1 MKILIITG
9 NLAYPG
15 IKEVIK
21 DSSEEIILHKAD
33 TQVAAFLTPN
43 KIIKEIRENFQ
54 NELDTIDMILVPG
67 LIRRSTD
74 EINKEF
80 NIPAFKGPTDCAD
93 LGMVIDLIND
103 LELATD
109 KAADKLIEEEK
120 RKRAFQIIRE
130 FEEDTEIRDKLLKK
144 PNNILV
150 GNLPVGEDFP
160 IRVLSEIANAPS
172 LPKDLLIKKARH
184 FVECGSDMIDIGM
197 AAGEDNSHLVPDL
210 IKTLRPV
217 VGDKPLSIDTL
228 NPNEIKVA
236 LENGID
242 LVLSLDLGH
251 AEELVPLLKK
261 YNVPAVLLPTNFAV
275 NKVPHTVEERL
286 EYIDELIGYCSKYSP
301 DGQIDFIAD
310 LILDPVNSSSI
321 VDSIIACKEFKDK
334 SPYPLF
340 FGVGNVT
347 ELIDTDSVG
356 VNALLAGIAMEIGA
370 SVLFTPE
377 ESGKAEGSVYE
388 LAVASK
394 MMFLAKNRSS
404 IPKDLGIN
412 LLRFKDKRQ
421 RADVLGEVLYEDDLD
436 ITHIIAKESSKFV
449 YDRAGSFK
457 IRVNYGERFEDSS
470 IIVTHFKKASADIVV
485 EGKFPKEIYDELV
498 RQGLVSRMDH
508 AAYLGSELQK
518 AYIAMLTGKDYI
530 QDFDLFNPP
539 LNLNS
544 NLN

>member
-1 MKILIITG
+1 MVIMKILIITG

-15 IKEVIK
+15 IMEVIK
-21 DSSEEIILHKAD
+21 DSNEEIIVHKAK
-33 TQVAAFLTPN
+33 TQIAAFLTPN
-43 KIIKEIRENFQ
+43 KIIKEIEENFSDQ
-54 NELDTIDMILVPG
+54 LNSIDMILVPG
-67 LIRRSTD
+67 LIRRSTE
-74 EINKEF
+74 EINNAF

-93 LGMVIDLIND
+93 LGMVIDLIHD

-120 RKRAFQIIRE
+120 RKRAFQLISQ
-130 FEEDTEIRDKLLKK
+130 FEEDTEKREELLKK

-172 LPKDLLIKKARH
+172 LSKELLIKKASH
-184 FVECGSDMIDIGM
+184 FVESGSDMIDIGM
-197 AAGEDNSHLVPDL
+197 AAGEDNSHLIPDL
-210 IKTLRPV
+210 IKTLRPI
-217 VGDKPLSIDTL
+217 VGDRPLSIDTL
-228 NPNEIKVA
+228 NPNEIKTA

-251 AEELVPLLKK
+251 AEELVPLFKK
-261 YNVPAVLLPTNFAV
+261 YNVPAVLLPTNFAI
-275 NKVPHTVEERL
+275 NKVPHTIEERL
-286 EYIDELIGYCSKYSP
+286 EYIDELIGYCSDYSP
-301 DGQIDFIAD
+301 EGQIDFIAD
-310 LILDPVNSSSI
+310 LLLDPVNSSSI
-321 VDSIIACKEFKDK
+321 VDSIIAYKEFKDK

-347 ELIDTDSVG
+347 ELMDADSVG

-370 SVLFTPE
+370 SILFTPE

-388 LAVASK
+388 LAIASK

-421 RADVLGEVLYEDDLD
+421 RLDVLGELLYEDDSNVQ
-436 ITHIIAKESSKFV
+436 HINAKESSRFV
-449 YDRAGSFK
+449 RDSAGSFK
-457 IRVNYGERFEDSS
+457 IRVNYTERFEDRT
-470 IIVTHFKKASADIVV
+470 IIVTHFKKNKPDIVV
-485 EGKFPKEIYDELV
+485 EGNFPKEIYDEIV

-518 AYIAMLTGKDYI
+518 AYIAMVTGKDYI
-530 QDFDLFNPP
+530 QDFDLFKPP
-539 LNLNS
+539 LNLN
-544 NLN
+544 